1 MCPTVACGHE
11 QSVVSRGQTW
21 FSCEL
26 GLGRT
31 WFRPQL
37 AIMCLVWLQPSLF
50 FRMWKWDP
58 KAQREVVMDPKKMQ
72 FTSFCCNCP
81 SAWEQFFLPPAGTWA
96 CRLVGLRQ
104 RFIGLFIYCKVFPT
118 ASGLMQLWF
127 LVTAPPDTQ
136 SMGPLGC
143 LVCLS
148 WQCCCLS
155 LGVVEGALWK
165 SSVSSSSEI
174 SGSRAGKGPWA
185 FFLESEIVF
194 PLHKPFLMMTR
205 LSDADLINRSY
216 FGEKKKK
223 KILKK

>member
-11 QSVVSRGQTW
+11 QSVVSRGRTW

-127 LVTAPPDTQ
+127 LVTPRAWAHWAALSASVGSAAVCHLGWWKEHSESLQSAPLLRFQGVGLVKDP
-136 SMGPLGC
+136 GP
-143 LVCLS
+143 S
-148 WQCCCLS
+148 FWNQ
-155 LGVVEGALWK
+155 K
-165 SSVSSSSEI
+165 
-174 SGSRAGKGPWA
+174 
-185 FFLESEIVF
+185 
-194 PLHKPFLMMTR
+194 
-205 LSDADLINRSY
+205 
-216 FGEKKKK
+216 
-223 KILKK
+223 